1 MKLLTAILV
10 GGLLAG
16 ALDISYA
23 FIVYGPLSYHLS
35 PVEVLRSVASGWVGN
50 DVANAG
56 GTVTALLGLGTHLMI
71 ATVMA
76 AVFVL
81 GARRLTA
88 VKRNPVMWGLIY
100 GLGLYVVMT
109 YVVLPLSAAHRSQH
123 FATDL
128 QEVVARLQVSVGSI
142 RPKNRRLLIGTLFT
156 HMVLVGLPISLVN
169 KRMTQARESV
179 RRPSMAQG

>member
-35 PVEVLRSVASGWVGN
+35 PVEVLQSVASGWVGN
-50 DVANAG
+50 DVASAG

-142 RPKNRRLLIGTLFT
+142 RPKNRWLLIGTLFT